1 MNKFLTTAA
10 IFVTLTTSAVA
21 DPVTDFFDGIFGGHS
36 PPQATRTRGR
46 NEHRRSVQVSNGNDN
61 DWYSNWTNRQPDRRG
76 NSLVASFYGHGEH
89 LSRHTASGAVFN
101 PHAFTAAHRTFPFGT
116 VLHVCHR
123 GCVNVTINDRG
134 PFVRG
139 RSLDLSYGAARA
151 IGMGST
157 SSVTV
162 QRLN

>member
-1 MNKFLTTAA
+1 MRKLFL
-10 IFVTLTTSAVA
+10 LVA
-21 DPVTDFFDGIFGGHS
+21 LLGSTPAYANPVGELLGGLFGYHGQTEVHS
-36 PPQATRTRGR
+36 RSSNHVYTHGRHVRRGR
-46 NEHRRSVQVSNGNDN
+46 NNDGNDHVG
-61 DWYSNWTNRQPDRRG
+61 SG
-76 NSLVASFYGHGEH
+76 MIASFYGHGER

-101 PHAFTAAHRTFPFGT
+101 PRAMTAAHKTLPFGT
-116 VLHVCHR
+116 VLRVCHK
-123 GCVNVTINDRG
+123 GCVNVTVNDRG

-157 SSVTV
+157 SAVSV

>member
-36 PPQATRTRGR
+36 PPQQTRKR
-46 NEHRRSVQVSNGNDN
+46 NDHRRGIQTHNSNAG
-61 DWYSNWTNRQPDRRG
+61 DWYSSWSDRQSDRRG

-89 LSRHTASGAVFN
+89 LSRHTASGALFN
-101 PHAFTAAHRTFPFGT
+101 PHAMTAAHRSFPFGT
-116 VLHVCHR
+116 VLRVCHR

-157 SSVTV
+157 SSVHV
-162 QRLN
+162 ERLN

>member
-1 MNKFLTTAA
+1 MNKLLTSIA
-10 IFVTLTTSAVA
+10 VLLTLSTSAMA
-21 DPVTDFFDGIFGGHS
+21 DPVTDFFGGIFGGQSVEQPTKARKGKHVQH
-36 PPQATRTRGR
+36 QAD
-46 NEHRRSVQVSNGNDN
+46 NVDPWSNPI
-61 DWYSNWTNRQPDRRG
+61 TNAYHAGQRM
-76 NSLVASFYGHGEH
+76 VASFYGHGEK

-101 PHAFTAAHRTFPFGT
+101 PAAHTAAHRTLPFGT
-116 VLHVCHR
+116 HLRVCHH
-123 GCVNVTINDRG
+123 GCTTVVVNDRG

-157 SSVTV
+157 SAITV